1 MTDLPGTFTELTEE
15 LITVNIPL
23 VGHIVRE
30 TMGRV
35 PAHVDR
41 DDLTSA
47 GLAALV
53 LAAKSF
59 DQDRGVPF
67 GRYAAT
73 RIRGAILDELRSV
86 DWASRSVRRR
96 ARQLDET
103 RNRLAASL
111 GRIPSAA
118 EVASA
123 LGITLDEV
131 IGNDDD
137 LARAQVLS
145 LDVAVEGA
153 VHEPAADDTFSP
165 AAQLEH
171 VERLS
176 YLRAAITEL
185 PERLQVVV
193 EDYFIHEHPMAQIA
207 AKLDVSESR
216 ISQLRAQALVLLRD
230 ALNTHL
236 DPDLVPSHRR
246 PGGCA
251 DRRRESYFAAVA
263 SRQATLAAAPRP
275 RSATPIDAT
284 A

>member
-1 MTDLPGTFTELTEE
+1 MTDQPGTLSESTDE

-35 PAHVDR
+35 PSHVDR

-53 LAAKSF
+53 QAARSF
-59 DQDRGVPF
+59 DAERGVPF

-73 RIRGAILDELRSV
+73 RIRGAILDELRAV

-103 RNRLAASL
+103 RNQLAASL
-111 GRIPSAA
+111 GRIPSTA

-123 LGITLDEV
+123 LGITLEEV
-131 IGNDDD
+131 VGNDDD

-153 VHEPAADDTFSP
+153 LHEPATDIAAGP
-165 AAQLEH
+165 AAQVEH

-176 YLRAAITEL
+176 YLRAAISEL
-185 PERLQVVV
+185 PERLRTVV
-193 EDYFIHEHPMAQIA
+193 EAYFIHEQPMAQIA
-207 AKLDVSESR
+207 ATLNVSESR

-236 DPDLVPSHRR
+236 DPDLVPTHRR

-251 DRRRESYFAAVA
+251 DRRRETYFAAVA
-263 SRQATLAAAPRP
+263 SRQAELSTPPRP
-275 RSATPIDAT
+275 RSVTPIDAT